1 MSFLE
6 YSVLNKR
13 IDETEN
19 AIAEAL
25 QMSDDIIREMILSE
39 ARRRLQQLY
48 EKRKQMEDSLSREQV
63 SLRIYG
69 DKIESGK
76 VSTRILLATLEGFQ
90 KLTDSIANAI
100 LHTPTL
106 KGKIP
111 QSVLDLTNFQVTGVF
126 AGSFGITL
134 EKEETQLEVYSGM
147 SQLTSV
153 LGEFFTV
160 LESTDHDELLLNSIT
175 PFGKRVVNHYRE
187 WLQELQVNEV
197 NLDIQW
203 NDNLANSRRI
213 HMLVEKAPHIISILD
228 TIDSVDDREVKM
240 TGTLTGINIR
250 NLSFELV
257 VDGVGLIQGKSKLET
272 LIALTASIGQEITAT
287 LIQSISTTKG
297 NVQKVNWYLYSV

>member
-13 IDETEN
+13 ITETEN
-19 AIAEAL
+19 IIAEAL
-25 QMSDDIIREMILSE
+25 QISDGIIREMTLSE
-39 ARRRLQQLY
+39 SRRRLQQLY
-48 EKRKQMEDSLSREQV
+48 EKRKQLEDSLSREQI

-69 DKIESGK
+69 DNVESGK

-90 KLTDSIANAI
+90 KLTDSIANAL
-100 LHTPTL
+100 LHTPTQ

-134 EKEETQLEVYSGM
+134 EKEETQLEAYSGM

-187 WLQELQVNEV
+187 WLQELQANEV

-203 NDNLANSRRI
+203 NDSLANSRRI
-213 HMLVEKAPHIISILD
+213 HVLAEKAPHIISILD

-272 LIALTASIGQEITAT
+272 LIALTGSIGQEITAT

-297 NVQKVNWYLYSV
+297 NVQKVNWYLYNL

>member
-1 MSFLE
+1 MSLLE
-6 YSVLNKR
+6 YNVLNKR
-13 IDETEN
+13 IEETEN
-19 AIAEAL
+19 TITKAL
-25 QMSDDIIREMILSE
+25 QISDSVLREMTLSE
-39 ARRRLQQLY
+39 TRRRLQQLY
-48 EKRKQMEDSLSREQV
+48 KKRTQLENSLSKEQI

-69 DKIESGK
+69 DNVESGK
-76 VSTRILLATLEGFQ
+76 VSTRILLTTLGGFQ

-100 LHTPTL
+100 LHTPTQ

-134 EKEETQLEVYSGM
+134 EKEETQLEAYSGI

-160 LESTDHDELLLNSIT
+160 LESTDHDEFLLSSIT

-187 WLQELQVNEV
+187 WLQELQENDV
-197 NLDIQW
+197 NLDIRW
-203 NDNLANSRRI
+203 NDSLATSRRI
-213 HMLVEKAPHIISILD
+213 HVLAEKAPKIISILD
-228 TIDSVDDREVKM
+228 TIDSVDDREIEL
-240 TGTLTGINIR
+240 TGKLTGINIR
-250 NLSFELV
+250 NLSFEMV
-257 VDGVGLIQGKSKLET
+257 VDGVGLIQGKSKMET

-297 NVQKVNWYLYSV
+297 NVQKVNWYLYEI

>member
-1 MSFLE
+1 MSLLE
-6 YSVLNKR
+6 YNVLTKR
-13 IDETEN
+13 ITETEN
-19 AIAEAL
+19 AIASAM
-25 QMSDDIIREMILSE
+25 QISDDVLRDMTLSE
-39 ARRRLQQLY
+39 TRRRLQQLY
-48 EKRKQMEDSLSREQV
+48 KKRTQLEDSLSREQI

-69 DKIESGK
+69 DNVESGK
-76 VSTRILLATLEGFQ
+76 VSSRILLATLDGFQ

-100 LHTPTL
+100 LHTPTQ

-134 EKEETQLEVYSGM
+134 EKEETQLEAYSGM

-160 LESTDHDELLLNSIT
+160 LESTDHDELLLSSIT

-187 WLQELQVNEV
+187 WLQGLQANDV

-203 NDNLANSRRI
+203 NDSLAASRKV
-213 HMLVEKAPHIISILD
+213 HVLAEKAPKIISILD
-228 TIDSVDDREVKM
+228 TIDSVDDREVEL
-240 TGTLTGINIR
+240 TGKLTGINIR
-250 NLSFELV
+250 NLSFEMV
-257 VDGVGLIQGKSKLET
+257 VDGVGLIQGKSKMET
-272 LIALTASIGQEITAT
+272 LIALTGSLGQEITAT

-297 NVQKVNWYLYSV
+297 NVQKVNWYLYEI